1 MRNPM
6 PKRRYIALAI
16 CAILAAIAALPPK
29 KADAFAYIPDGAVA
43 VGTHPKL
50 RSTWKRQLRHPAI
63 ASALAS
69 CGEEAE
75 KMTHE
80 SGAFWTFLLAIG
92 DELAT
97 AIYVGEDGH
106 HYAAAA
112 SPAGRRGP
120 LLRLFWAIRWVPGL
134 GRIQKSPDGVHFID
148 LTDEDDPD
156 AQKLILSVILDR
168 GVLAAKLSDHPIH
181 MDDMV
186 ASARNGGGFRGRLHR
201 GLAETASH
209 RIVVFP
215 GAVPLHGFDREIAID
230 LSLPRNTLQVDASLP
245 ILESDANL
253 RELMSQRVAGINSTA
268 MALASAHAFAFA
280 LLPSQFAAARAI
292 PFLGCGRGKASA
304 EDAAAYMTTA
314 PYGAQLFLFAVPAL
328 TISIPGI
335 ALDDATLKTALRPI
349 LPKQLR
355 ATFAT
360 CGRDALCSSAASLRQ
375 QRHAAPPP
383 AYSWK
388 DAFASV
394 ADMAPSAFAFIDF
407 DIFMREARAIAQA
420 IGVAASFSRESIDPE
435 VASAAL
441 KVANLLPRFP
451 SGLYATAILMD
462 EGGECRA
469 RMTLAQPPEP

>member
-1 MRNPM
+1 M
-6 PKRRYIALAI
+6 PRRRYIALAI
-16 CAILAAIAALPPK
+16 CAILAALAALPPK
-29 KADAFAYIPDGAVA
+29 KVDAFAYMPDGAVA
-43 VGTHPKL
+43 VGTHPAL
-50 RSTWKRQLRHPAI
+50 RSTWKKQLRHPAI
-63 ASALAS
+63 ASVLAS
-69 CGEEAE
+69 FGEEAE
-75 KMTHE
+75 KMARE

-97 AIYVGEDGH
+97 AVYVGDDGR

-156 AQKLILSVILDR
+156 APKLILSIVLDR

-186 ASARNGGGFRGRLHR
+186 ASARNGGGFREKLHH
-201 GLAETASH
+201 GLPETAGH
-209 RIVVFP
+209 RIVVLP
-215 GAVPLHGFDREIAID
+215 GALTLPGFDREIAID
-230 LSLPRNTLQVDASLP
+230 LSMPGTALQVDASLP
-245 ILESDANL
+245 ILERDANL
-253 RELMSQRVAGINSTA
+253 RELMSQKVAGINSTA

-280 LLPSQFAAARAI
+280 LLPSRFAAARAI
-292 PFLGCGRGKASA
+292 PFLGCRGGKASS

-328 TISIPGI
+328 TVSIPGI
-335 ALDDATLKTALRPI
+335 ALDEATMRAALRPL

-355 ATFAT
+355 STFAL
-360 CGRDALCSSAASLRQ
+360 CGQDALCSSAASLRQ

-383 AYSWK
+383 PYSWK

-394 ADMAPSAFAFIDF
+394 AGLEPSAFAFIDF

-420 IGVAASFSRESIDPE
+420 IGVAASFSRDAFDPE
-435 VASAAL
+435 VAAAAST
-441 KVANLLPRFP
+441 VSNLLPRFP
-451 SGLYATAILMD
+451 SGLYVTAALM
-462 EGGECRA
+462 GGGGICRA
-469 RMTLAQPPEP
+469 RLALGQPPGR